1 MPKPDM
7 ERFRLRWFA
16 ELLVQSGE
24 CEVHESQVDLID
36 VATILDGN
44 SKAVWFKRVGGEGA
58 ELIGNVMGSRK
69 RLAQALGTDEKK
81 FAANLRN
88 RFARSF
94 APIEVSPQDAPV
106 HQVVLSGEDA
116 DMSRLPVHLQHEMDG
131 APYISASIDFSR
143 DPASGF
149 TNIGCR
155 RMMLR
160 GPRTAGI
167 DLNAPSDL
175 RMIYESVIARGE
187 RMPVAFTIGNHP
199 ADFLAGV
206 ASAAADDEFHVM
218 GAIRGEPVP
227 IVKCVSIDV
236 QVPADAEY
244 VLEGYLDASGLSEPE
259 GPYGEYLGYYG
270 EVKKNPV
277 FHLTAVTHR
286 ADALFQTVTIGG
298 RYLDS
303 TDTAN
308 IVAAKTEATVWE
320 ALRTAIRYPVA
331 VCCTASCGGMYNVRV
346 SMRQR
351 YPGEARNAIAAV
363 FASLGDVKHVHV
375 VDDDIDVYSDAQID
389 WAMAT
394 RFQADRDLVV
404 ASDFRTVPIDPS
416 LTGARTGAKAG
427 FDCTKPL
434 GASRGL
440 GYAIPEPPKLPK
452 SKPGTV
458 LERLNEG
465 PASFLELMA
474 AVGTRDGREL
484 LHLLDELYRA
494 GRLNRHEDGRYALT
508 GNK

>member
-1 MPKPDM
+1 
-7 ERFRLRWFA
+7 
-16 ELLVQSGE
+16 
-24 CEVHESQVDLID
+24 
-36 VATILDGN
+36 
-44 SKAVWFKRVGGEGA
+44 
-58 ELIGNVMGSRK
+58 
-69 RLAQALGTDEKK
+69 
-81 FAANLRN
+81 
-88 RFARSF
+88 
-94 APIEVSPQDAPV
+94 
-106 HQVVLSGEDA
+106 
-116 DMSRLPVHLQHEMDG
+116 
-131 APYISASIDFSR
+131 
-143 DPASGF
+143 
-149 TNIGCR
+149 
-155 RMMLR
+155 
-160 GPRTAGI
+160 
-167 DLNAPSDL
+167 
-175 RMIYESVIARGE
+175 
-187 RMPVAFTIGNHP
+187 MPVAFTIGNHP